1 MDFKFDILNIKY
13 NQNISKEMDPTFDYT
28 LKIEFEICSVKDLQE
43 ILNILYNS
51 PNESHKDILEMTDHI
66 IIRIK
71 DIGYDLKLEIYKG
84 FCEFVHYLFKVL
96 KKIRAEDH
104 VMRIYEIYNNYV
116 KGEPFSPVMNTPT
129 SPEVTE
135 EVKPP
140 KFMKKVKKSIR
151 RN

>member
-84 FCEFVHYLFKVL
+84 FCVFIRNLFNVL
-96 KKIRAEDH
+96 KKIRAEQH
-104 VMRIYEIYNNYV
+104 VLELHKTFNHFIQ
-116 KGEPFSPVMNTPT
+116 GEPISPIVDAPEYPT
-129 SPEVTE
+129 KIT
-135 EVKPP
+135 PP
-140 KFMKKVKKSIR
+140 KFMKKVKRKVNKR
-151 RN
+151 KD